1 MSAKKRLDDQ
11 SGEQQVSPG
20 LVTAMFDRV
29 RLIKRKHPDISKRI
43 DAHEGLIRE
52 TLMQIKD
59 AIDEFPAMEKEL
71 ITVLVINGIHKMC
84 DEILIDSDEESE
96 Q

>member
-71 ITVLVINGIHKMC
+71 NGIHKMC

>member
-1 MSAKKRLDDQ
+1 MSAKKRPDEKAQD
-11 SGEQQVSPG
+11 QQVSPG

-29 RLIKRKHPDISKRI
+29 RLIKRKHPDTSRRI
-43 DAHEGLIRE
+43 DTHESEIRE
-52 TLMQIKD
+52 KLMQIKD

-96 Q
+96 G